1 MKRVLISMLVMLL
14 AVLTKSQ
21 AATVVWSGDFYSY
34 WWSSVLDVDASAFSS
49 LKVGDQVVFDGDNN
63 GAKIQI
69 ANHDWSSYLTAY
81 DYNCADFYGSYT
93 IDVDAAILAKLQEG
107 IHVKGENLHLRS
119 ISAIYKNNRSDS
131 GQGGTSSGGSGQGGS
146 SDQGSTGSGW
156 NGSFDSNW
164 WNSTLDVDGS
174 VFSGLTVGS
183 QVTFVGSTYS
193 YAQIQVASNDWSYFS
208 PSCDEFNGSYTID
221 INSSNLNFF
230 LGGIHV
236 KGQGFTLQ
244 QIVVKSNSGGSSS
257 SSSPSQSKGGFY
269 VEGTKLK
276 DANGNEFIMRGCNYS
291 YAWQKGNEY
300 SVISAAKRIGCN
312 TIRINISNGKKFSY
326 CDNSEISKL
335 IQLCED
341 NKLVCVLCVHDAL
354 GSNDISDLD
363 NTVSY
368 WKSIKEQ
375 LVGHESTVI
384 VNIANEWV
392 GQWESGVSEW
402 ESGYVKAVKE
412 LRAAGINNTF
422 MIDCAGYGQYPG
434 VIGSNGRAVFDADP
448 QKNLMF
454 SIHMYQ
460 YDAGTSEQVRNNINQ
475 ALAIDVPLCI
485 GEFAYSHQGS
495 SIAYQT
501 IMDYCKEKNVGYL
514 VWSWTGN
521 GGGTEACDMF
531 GGYDESDVKE
541 NGRVTIWGANGIKAT
556 SKECS
561 VFGNYS
567 SAKEN
572 VEYGGIT
579 ADIDH
584 ISSGKSSAIDFNK
597 SYEIY
602 NMNGQRVQNMGT
614 SGIYILRQG
623 KASLKV
629 RK

>member
-93 IDVDAAILAKLQEG
+93 IDIDAAILAKLQEG

-119 ISAIYKNNRSDS
+119 ISAIYKNNGSDS

-208 PSCDEFNGSYTID
+208 PSCDGFNGSYTID

-244 QIVVKSNSGGSSS
+244 QIVVKPNSGGSSS
-257 SSSPSQSKGGFY
+257 SSTPSQSKGGFY

-392 GQWESGVSEW
+392 GQWESGVSVW

-434 VIGSNGRAVFDADP
+434 VIGSNGRAVFAADP

-541 NGRVTIWGANGIKAT
+541 NGRVTIWGTNGIKAT